1 MLSHTAQL
9 LKPRSRL
16 LSSNA
21 FAQLEHNMWQK
32 GASAYSNTFARVTR
46 QANNTLLDMA
56 GVHMTVAAARHIVE
70 KIALEL
76 NGEELRVL
84 DVACGP
90 GSLAQAAAERG
101 AGEVVG
107 VDFSSEMLVAA
118 EPVASRFPGRVRFVE
133 GDAANLPLDDS
144 SFDAVVIG
152 FGLLHLPHPQ
162 SALEEAFRVLKKGG
176 KISFS
181 VWETPPPRTAFRT
194 VLEAVANHGNPD
206 VQLPDVAGKPP
217 LPFFHFA
224 DLANSRSAL
233 AAAGF
238 DESSVVKQV
247 VPAHAALS
255 DEDALF
261 EMFATATARTRATFE
276 LQTPQALKAIKEAM
290 GAEVVKFKGPM
301 TSDGSNRSTS
311 WHTADKEIPGV
322 DARSDSIGGRTRFT
336 IPMPAVSFLHPV

>member
-1 MLSHTAQL
+1 
-9 LKPRSRL
+9 
-16 LSSNA
+16 
-21 FAQLEHNMWQK
+21 MWQK

-70 KIALEL
+70 KTALEL

-133 GDAANLPLDDS
+133 GDAADLPLDDS

-162 SALEEAFRVLKKGG
+162 SALEEAFRVLKKGWQTG
-176 KISFS
+176 RATCAFLIESACAQVAKSPSPSGRLPRPGLPSARCSKLLPTTGTQTYSFQMS
-181 VWETPPPRTAFRT
+181 RASLPCPSSTLRTFPTR
-194 VLEAVANHGNPD
+194 E
-206 VQLPDVAGKPP
+206 
-217 LPFFHFA
+217 
-224 DLANSRSAL
+224 
-233 AAAGF
+233 
-238 DESSVVKQV
+238 
-247 VPAHAALS
+247 ALS
-255 DEDALF
+255 LP
-261 EMFATATARTRATFE
+261 RA
-276 LQTPQALKAIKEAM
+276 
-290 GAEVVKFKGPM
+290 
-301 TSDGSNRSTS
+301 STS
-311 WHTADKEIPGV
+311 RA
-322 DARSDSIGGRTRFT
+322 
-336 IPMPAVSFLHPV
+336 L